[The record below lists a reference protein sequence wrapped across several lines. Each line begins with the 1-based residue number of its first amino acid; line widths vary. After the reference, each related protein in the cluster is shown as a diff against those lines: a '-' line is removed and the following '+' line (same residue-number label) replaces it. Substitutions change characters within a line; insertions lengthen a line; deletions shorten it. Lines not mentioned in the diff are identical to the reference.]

1 MKLYSYWPKAY
12 SDDLYKDFCYAMIF
26 NNVVH
31 KALQGHM
38 KRIVATLLASAVTLF
53 LLLRELD
60 IIRL

>member
-1 MKLYSYWPKAY
+1 MPILMS
-12 SDDLYKDFCYAMIF
+12 YKDFCYAMIF
-26 NNVVH
+26 NDVH

-38 KRIVATLLASAVTLF
+38 KRIVATLLASAITLF